1 MRYIIYL
8 LLAANA
14 LYLGWNLSHGETVV
28 QVERLLP
35 AIPRGARSLVMLH
48 EIAGNK
54 VPEKGREDSTE
65 TGKQAGQQTD
75 ELEGA
80 MADLDAG
87 QVTDR
92 VTATALALVAHPDSR
107 PAQVCKTLGP
117 FNEFAAAESVSDRLV
132 DMGLI
137 PVLRSV
143 DSRVVDDYWVYLP
156 GKGRQYSRKV
166 IQQLKSKKINDYY
179 VFDSDDYLIS
189 LGIFRK
195 IGLAEKRQTMLRQ
208 MGLDAVLVMRSRT
221 QVEHWLEMSIEGKY
235 DEQLKS
241 IAMETPGLQINTS
254 SCASLAAQRI
264 ASVSGSY
271 SLQATPGTE

>member
-1 MRYIIYL
+1 
-8 LLAANA
+8 
-14 LYLGWNLSHGETVV
+14 
-28 QVERLLP
+28 
-35 AIPRGARSLVMLH
+35 
-48 EIAGNK
+48 
-54 VPEKGREDSTE
+54 
-65 TGKQAGQQTD
+65 
-75 ELEGA
+75 
-80 MADLDAG
+80 
-87 QVTDR
+87 
-92 VTATALALVAHPDSR
+92 
-107 PAQVCKTLGP
+107 
-117 FNEFAAAESVSDRLV
+117 
-132 DMGLI
+132 MGLF